1 MAKREII
8 VELRLDDGQAVARF
22 QTLNKEQE
30 QLRIQATLSRKAL
43 RDLENEFVRLN
54 KEQKKAGG
62 SSEILEQK
70 IAANRLEFE
79 RHSREL
85 GVTKIKLQN
94 VSAQT
99 RELGND
105 LSGTTEA
112 ALRFRDKMA
121 EATKEA
127 IGQQRAERQ
136 AAQEQAR
143 ARKYLYDLRIRS
155 LQQEERA
162 TGKAKATEIRAEKQA
177 AAEKDRIAKKELAD
191 RERER
196 KYLLNLRLR
205 SIQMEEQAER
215 AAAQAT
221 ARNQALASGMR
232 FRDKIADATRAGLGA
247 FGLNILGVTAGVTA
261 FVSVIRNGVKTIAQF
276 EQENANLAAILGT
289 SRKEIEALTNSAIQL
304 GPALGRLPSEVTA
317 LQTELA
323 KLGFTQNEILA
334 SQEGIILLANATG
347 EGLAQSA
354 EIVAGTLKAFGLAA
368 TDTQRLVDVMAE
380 SFNSTSLDL
389 NKFATAMS
397 SVGPVAKAAGVS
409 IEETTAIVGILSD
422 ANIDASTIGTSLRDI
437 FIDLA
442 AGGMTLDEA
451 LQQINDS
458 QDKLTTANEL
468 FGKRSATTALVMA
481 ENVARADELAISLNN
496 AGGAAEK
503 MAKEQLATLTG
514 AANRA
519 SAGYD
524 AFILSL
530 EKGDG
535 PFGRALT
542 RLANMAAGFFEV
554 FAMLEAKSG
563 TLEGLRSEFD
573 AFAKTAFNADELAD
587 LNEDLI
593 DQELDRIRLV
603 NKAMAEQFSELVAAG
618 SFDTLEFH
626 TAALELKRKDLEAQL
641 KFFQTNDLTDAQR
654 VGYAALKVEL
664 QGLNAEIDRRNNSL
678 KTQGAASEALT
689 DTIEEEAKAIEATS
703 RAVINAAGSIAFLEV
718 QIGELKKQQAQS
730 TKSEQFATYQKQI
743 DELLFKIEQI
753 KAEVTKLPTIQQ
765 TAAPI
770 PEQELR
776 TTGEKGVT
784 EEIDNTTTLYNAK
797 RILAEGYYAE
807 LNTLKA
813 SDYESEAAFTAAKT
827 QLHSNYIAQKKA
839 LEETYYTET
848 AQSAAMLFDAL
859 SGLAAEGSAE
869 QKAFAIAAAIAN
881 TYVGVTK
888 ALSDLPPPAS
898 YIAAAATVA
907 QGLSAVSKIQ
917 STNPKGYAIG
927 GYTEQGPKHKPVGVV
942 HGGEWVAPKWQVNHP
957 DYAPMIAWLE
967 EQRTR
972 RGGSSVPYVSGGNV
986 GSTYMFSKSTSISVS
1001 DMMDIENAVSARLAF
1016 DRPVQVDVVEIN
1028 KAQRNVRVAEKLSTA

>member
-8 VELRLDDGQAVARF
+8 VELRLEDQNAV
-22 QTLNKEQE
+22 TKL
-30 QLRIQATLSRKAL
+30 
-43 RDLENEFVRLN
+43 
-54 KEQKKAGG
+54 G
-62 SSEILEQK
+62 
-70 IAANRLEFE
+70 RLEIE
-79 RHSREL
+79 TKQYQREL
-85 GVTKIKLQN
+85 ALLNAEIRKNGAATTEQARRVGEL
-94 VSAQT
+94 SASIRRNQT
-99 RELGND
+99 VVRELKND
-105 LSGTTEA
+105 LSGATA
-112 ALRFRDKMA
+112 AGMRFRDKMA
-121 EATKEA
+121 D
-127 IGQQRAERQ
+127 
-136 AAQEQAR
+136 AA
-143 ARKYLYDLRIRS
+143 
-155 LQQEERA
+155 
-162 TGKAKATEIRAEKQA
+162 
-177 AAEKDRIAKKELAD
+177 
-191 RERER
+191 
-196 KYLLNLRLR
+196 
-205 SIQMEEQAER
+205 
-215 AAAQAT
+215 
-221 ARNQALASGMR
+221 
-232 FRDKIADATRAGLGA
+232 RAGLGA
-247 FGLNILGVTAGVTA
+247 FGLNVLGVTAGVTA
-261 FVSVIRNGVKTIAQF
+261 LVSVFRNGVQTIARF

-289 SRKEIEALTNSAIQL
+289 SRKEIEALTNSAIEL
-304 GPALGRLPSEVTA
+304 GPALGRIPSEVTA

-409 IEETTAIVGILSD
+409 IEETTAIVGVLSD

-481 ENVARADELAISLNN
+481 ENVARADELAVSLEN

-503 MAKEQLATLTG
+503 MAREQLSTLTG

-519 SAGYD
+519 SAGYN

-573 AFAKTAFNADELAD
+573 AFAKSAFNADELAD

-593 DQELDRIRLV
+593 DKELNRIRLT
-603 NKAMAEQFSELVAAG
+603 NKAMADQFAEIMKAG
-618 SFDTLEFH
+618 DMGQLEFQ

-641 KFFQTNDLTDAQR
+641 KQFQSMDLTDAQR

-664 QGLNAEIDRRNNSL
+664 QGLNTEIERRNVAL
-678 KTQGAASEALT
+678 RAEGGIVGEATKDLSMLT
-689 DTIEEEAKAIEATS
+689 DAVETTS
-703 RAVINAAGSIAFLEV
+703 KAVINAAGSIAYLEV

-743 DELLFKIEQI
+743 DDLLFKIEQI

-765 TAAPI
+765 AAAPI
-770 PEQELR
+770 QEQELR
-776 TTGEKGVT
+776 TVGDQGVS

-813 SDYESEAAFTAAKT
+813 SDYESEVAFTAAKT
-827 QLHSNYIAQKKA
+827 ALHDDYIANKKET
-839 LEETYYTET
+839 EENYYVQT
-848 AQSAAMLFDAL
+848 AQAAGNLFGAL
-859 SGLAAEGSAE
+859 SDLAAQGSAE

-881 TYVGVTK
+881 TFVGVTS
-888 ALSDLPPPAS
+888 ALKLTPPAS
-898 YIAAAATVA
+898 YIAAAATLA
-907 QGLSAVSKIQ
+907 QGMAAVARIR
-917 STNPKGYAIG
+917 STAPGFAAG
-927 GYTEQGPKHKPVGVV
+927 GFTEQGPKNKPVGVV
-942 HGGEWVAPKWQVNHP
+942 HGGEWVAPQWQVNHP
-957 DYAPMIAWLE
+957 KYSPIIKWLE
-967 EQRTR
+967 GERSR
-972 RGGSSVPYVSGGNV
+972 RSNSSVPYISGGGVHGVAMVNA
-986 GSTYMFSKSTSISVS
+986 SVPEV
-1001 DMMDIENAVSARLAF
+1001 DLMNIENAVSQRLAI
-1016 DRPVQVDVVEIN
+1016 DRPMQVDVHEIIKSQN
-1028 KAQRNVRVAEKLSTA
+1028 RVRVAEKLSTA